1 MHVVIPPLVDRRV
14 REEREDRGR
23 ELHDGGGEDQGQ
35 HAAGVDLQRDVGGLA
50 AVHLAAD
57 HALGVLHRHAALA
70 KVDEGNAHDQNQ
82 EDDDDAE
89 EAAQRELG
97 NIDKQRVDVA
107 ADGAGKVGDDA
118 GEDQEADAVADAV
131 FGDAL
136 ADPHGQR
143 RAGGK
148 AEADGDQAQRAL
160 RGSAKTRGE
169 RHGLEKAEAD
179 GDIAGDLRDLLA
191 ALFALLVQLLQLG
204 DGDGEQLH
212 DDRGVDVGRDAHGHD
227 RVVGKVRAGHL
238 VDEAQKREAFDR
250 VLNHGGV
257 NARGGDEAQH
267 AVDQQHEQ
275 RVEDLLAQLG
285 DLPGIFQ
292 RLKHIRSPRPSRL
305 PPRSF
310 PSRWR

>member
-1 MHVVIPPLVDRRV
+1 M
-14 REEREDRGR
+14 
-23 ELHDGGGEDQGQ
+23 
-35 HAAGVDLQRDVGGLA
+35 GGLA

-70 KVDEGNAHDQNQ
+70 KVDEGDAHDQHQ
-82 EDDDDAE
+82 EDDDHAQE
-89 EAAQRELG
+89 VAQRELG
-97 NIDKQRVDVA
+97 SVHKQRVDVA
-107 ADGAGKVGDDA
+107 ADGAGEVGDDA

-191 ALFALLVQLLQLG
+191 AFLALLVHLLQFG
-204 DGDGEQLH
+204 DGNGEQLH

-227 RVVGKVRAGHL
+227 RVVGKIRAGHL
-238 VDEAQKREAFDR
+238 VDEAEQREALQGAGDDR
-250 VLNHGGV
+250 SI
-257 NARGGDEAQH
+257 NARRGDEAQN
-267 AVDQQHEQ
+267 AVDEQHEE
-275 RVEDLLAQLG
+275 RVEYLLAQLR